1 MSRKISVGID
11 VGTYQIKV
19 VVAEDIKN
27 ENGITSARVIG
38 SGFVE
43 SKGLRHG
50 YILNSADVTKGLRN
64 AIDQAEKSS
73 KIKINRAYV
82 SIGGIGISGI
92 MSKGSVMI
100 SKADSEITELDVRNV
115 LEVAENELSQNALM
129 NKKIVHAI
137 PISYKIDGQ
146 VIIGRPA
153 GMRGTKLEVKALF
166 VVCLEQHLNDL
177 IKAVE
182 EAGVDVLDVMASPL
196 AASIVTLT
204 KTQKIAG
211 CVLANIG
218 SETVSIVVFENN
230 TPISLEVF
238 PIGSTDITND
248 IALGFKIPIDEAEH
262 VKMGSLLSDSQYPRK
277 KIEEIILARLSDI
290 FDLVEAH
297 LKKIGRSGLLP
308 AGIVLT
314 GGGSGLSVIEE
325 IAKDSLDLPSKIA
338 SINFI
343 TNIKNS
349 QLSDSSWSVAYG
361 LAVWGISNSNDIPT
375 GIRLP
380 RNTMI
385 GIKRWLG
392 QFLP

>member
-11 VGTYQIKV
+11 IGTYHIKV

-38 SGFVE
+38 SGYVE

-50 YILNSADVTKGLRN
+50 YILNSGDVTKSLRI
-64 AIDQAEKSS
+64 AIDQAEKTS
-73 KIKINRAYV
+73 KIKIKKAYC

-100 SKADSEITELDVRNV
+100 SKADSEITDLDVKNV
-115 LEVAENELSQNALM
+115 LAVAEEELAQSVLM

-137 PISYKIDGQ
+137 PVSYKIDGQ
-146 VIIGRPA
+146 VVIGRPA

-182 EAGVDVLDVMASPL
+182 EADVEVLDVMASPL

-262 VKMGSLLSDSQYPRK
+262 IKTGSVLSDSQYPK
-277 KIEEIILARLSDI
+277 KKLEEIILARLSDI

-308 AGIVLT
+308 AGVVLT
-314 GGGSGLSVIEE
+314 GGGSSLSIIEE
-325 IAKDSLDLPSKIA
+325 IAKSSLKLPSKVA

-343 TNIKNS
+343 SNIKNS

-361 LAVWGISNSNDIPT
+361 LAVWGISNSSDIPT

-380 RNTMI
+380 KNTLV
-385 GIKRWLG
+385 GIKKWFG

>member
-1 MSRKISVGID
+1 MSQRISVGID
-11 VGTYQIKV
+11 IGTYQIKV
-19 VVAEDIKN
+19 VVAEDVKN

-38 SGFVE
+38 SGYIE

-50 YILNSADVTKGLRN
+50 YILNTPDVARSLKI
-64 AIDQAEKSS
+64 AITQAERTS
-73 KIKINRAYV
+73 KIRIKRAYV

-100 SKADSEITELDVRNV
+100 SKADSEITDLDVRNV
-115 LEVAENELSQNALM
+115 LAVAEEELSQNSLM

-137 PISYKIDGQ
+137 PVSYKIDGQ
-146 VIIGRPA
+146 VVIGRPA

-166 VVCLEQHLNDL
+166 VTCLEQHLNDL

-182 EAGVDVLDVMASPL
+182 EAGVEVLDVMASPL
-196 AASIVTLT
+196 AASIVSLT
-204 KTQKIAG
+204 KVQKIAG

-262 VKMGSLLSDSQYPRK
+262 VKMGSVLSDSQYPRK
-277 KIEEIILARLSDI
+277 KLEEIILARLSDI
-290 FDLVEAH
+290 FDLVEVH

-314 GGGSGLSVIEE
+314 GGGASLSTIEE
-325 IAKDSLDLPSKIA
+325 IAKDSLKLPSKVA

-343 TNIKNS
+343 SNIKNS

-361 LAVWGISNSNDIPT
+361 LAVWGISNSSDIPT

-380 RNTMI
+380 RNT
-385 GIKRWLG
+385 IKKMTDWFG

>member
-73 KIKINRAYV
+73 KIKIKRAYV